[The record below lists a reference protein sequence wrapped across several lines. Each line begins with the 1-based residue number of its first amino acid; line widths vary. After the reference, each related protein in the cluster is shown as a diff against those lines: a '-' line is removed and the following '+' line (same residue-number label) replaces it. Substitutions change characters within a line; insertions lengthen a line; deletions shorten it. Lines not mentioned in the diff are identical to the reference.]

1 MFIPSR
7 GYYYYVFSI
16 HPYRLDIKQDLGRFM
31 FAAVLGVVE
40 FGKTLKK
47 GRRYL
52 YILVRLCAV
61 HIYVINVIKYIEKSF
76 V

>member
-40 FGKTLKK
+40 FGETLKK
-47 GRRYL
+47 GRYL

-61 HIYVINVIKYIEKSF
+61 YTF
-76 V
+76 M